1 MKVGLLDSGIGGW
14 SFLTKI
20 EERYP
25 QHKYLYFADQKNCP
39 YGNKSLSELEDIAD
53 SWIEVFKEKEIDIL
67 VIACNTLT
75 AWFKEKFRNE
85 LNIPVFG
92 TTDGLE
98 KKEITD
104 KKMVLLATV
113 KTVQSQLY
121 QKIFPDKDLCQIGN
135 VWLANTIEKSF
146 SLSRQDM
153 QKLKLEVENNAGV
166 EWDKLILGCTHYPL
180 IQKQLEELWPEKT
193 FIDPADTIVAELRR
207 YLEKS
212 NILDGEIIMYTS
224 GEEEKFKEQI
234 ASFFDQKKQK
244 KISSDRI
251 NKKPRRNLI

>member
-39 YGNKSLSELEDIAD
+39 YGNKTLSELEMIAD
-53 SWIEVFKEKEIDIL
+53 SWIDIFKEKEIDIL

-75 AWFKEKFRNE
+75 AWFKERFRNK
-85 LNIPVFG
+85 LKIPVFG

-98 KKEITD
+98 RKEITD
-104 KKMVLLATV
+104 KRMVLLATV

-121 QKIFPDKDLCQIGN
+121 QRIFSDKDLCQIGN

-146 SLSRQDM
+146 SLSIVEM
-153 QKLKLEVENNAGV
+153 QKLKQEVESNAGV

-193 FIDPADTIVAELRR
+193 FIDPADTIVDELEC

-212 NILDGEIIMYTS
+212 NILDGEIVMYTS

-234 ASFFDQKKQK
+234 ASFFDDKKQR
-244 KISSDRI
+244 KISSESI
-251 NKKPRRNLI
+251 EQKPRRNLI